1 MLVRDLLMGRNK
13 EMFECPVKVFNCE
26 DSIITPLYD
35 SQDTKKPSYRVLDM
49 EIVYIDSDDGIICIG
64 AKNPKH
70 FKLPASDIVLKD
82 LAPGTVLIID
92 YGEGNIFA
100 ECVVFGKNVGFSSGA
115 VTKMDV
121 LQKQIDAGDVRI
133 GIKEQDG
140 TGNERE
146 NRSEVTVLI
155 RDGEDFV
162 SMTFSSN
169 ESNIQEN
176 ILDKMMQAIKIAEAD
191 GHVGWI
197 SKIPEKYFV
206 SVGLT
211 KIDHC
216 VIAMS
221 DKRIG
226 KTHLEEA
233 GIYSARCADCNSMED
248 GVCIK
253 FGGKVSIY
261 ESEQECVHGS
271 GLYKVTDLQ
280 NNKSRYL
287 KISDDLEEEQIAEL
301 LGLDPD
307 RMDIE
312 SLDR

>member
-1 MLVRDLLMGRNK
+1 MLVRDLLAGKNK
-13 EMFECPVKVFNCE
+13 EMFECAVKVFDCE
-26 DSIITPLYD
+26 NSIIDPLYD
-35 SQDTKKPSYRVLDM
+35 SQDAKKPSARVLDM
-49 EIVYIDSDDGIICIG
+49 EIFYIDSEDGVIYIG
-64 AKNPKH
+64 AKNPKN
-70 FKLPASDIVLKD
+70 FELPVSNIVLKD
-82 LAPGTVLIID
+82 LVPGTVLTVD
-92 YGEGNIFA
+92 YGEGNIFE

-140 TGNERE
+140 TGNKRE
-146 NRSEVTVLI
+146 NRSEATVLI

-162 SMTFSSN
+162 SMTFSSKGH
-169 ESNIQEN
+169 NIQEN
-176 ILDKMMQAIKIAEAD
+176 ILDKMMQAIKIAEAN

-197 SKIPEKYFV
+197 SNIPEKYFAP
-206 SVGLT
+206 VGLT
-211 KIDHC
+211 KINHC

-233 GIYSARCADCNSMED
+233 GIYAARCEDCNSLED
-248 GVCIK
+248 GFCTK
-253 FGGKVSIY
+253 YGGRVSVY
-261 ESEQECVHGS
+261 ETEKSCVHGS
-271 GLYKVTDLQ
+271 GLYKVTNLL
-280 NNKSRYL
+280 NKRVRYL

-301 LGLDPD
+301 LGLGPD
-307 RMDIE
+307 YMDIE